1 MESIEFETLN
11 DYQRFAGVTANP
23 DLDEKLNIA
32 TLALGVA
39 GEGGE
44 VADHIKKYIGH
55 DHELDKNKM
64 LKELGDVLWYVAVL
78 SNALG
83 FTLREVAE
91 ANIAKLAARYPHGFS
106 VEASKNRKQDDV

>member
-1 MESIEFETLN
+1 METIEVKTLN
-11 DYQRFAGVTANP
+11 EYQQYAGVTANP

-44 VADHIKKYIGH
+44 VADHVKKYVGH
-55 DHELDKNKM
+55 NHDLDKNKM
-64 LKELGDVLWYVAVL
+64 LKELGDVMWYVAVL

-91 ANIAKLAARYPHGFS
+91 ANIAKLAARYPGGFS
-106 VEASKNRKQDDV
+106 VEASKNRRKDDE